1 MEKRS
6 LGSTA
11 LIILYLVGIII
22 FGSSK
27 SFSQDL
33 SESFGIGVFAGPVK
47 MIGGQCDHSTV
58 DQWGGVTISYNLDQ
72 SLAFNA
78 SLAYGWVYPRAAGGS
93 YFESAGGY
101 KTLLN
106 PFEMNLVYK
115 LLPQSRIRPMFS
127 FGTGI
132 MLWDIRKL
140 GKGAT
145 TFSRGVSVNGSQ
157 LNASL
162 IGGVGVDFL
171 LYQRFVLNL
180 MVNYHRLLK
189 GEEDTIGY
197 GDDGNNGVAELRFGL
212 SYYFAK
218 NRDYDKDGIE
228 NKYDLDPHQAED
240 FDGFQDADGAPDF
253 DNDIDGI
260 PDVRDKA
267 PNDPEDFDGF
277 QDKDGIPDYDNDGD
291 SVKDTD
297 DKCPNTPEDF
307 DGFEDHDGC
316 PEIDNDKDGI
326 PDSLDQCPNWPE
338 DMNGYLDD
346 DGCPDEK
353 PEEKSQAE
361 PEPAQINVGTNI
373 ILKGVNFASA
383 SAQLDP
389 SGYPVLEDIFQ
400 TLVKFPTVE
409 IEIRGYTD
417 NIGDFEANKA
427 LSEQR
432 AFAVRKYLLVRGIDP
447 KRIRAVGFGELDPID
462 NNSTSEGRKAN
473 RRIEFVRT
481 R

>member
-1 MEKRS
+1 
-6 LGSTA
+6 
-11 LIILYLVGIII
+11 
-22 FGSSK
+22 
-27 SFSQDL
+27 
-33 SESFGIGVFAGPVK
+33 
-47 MIGGQCDHSTV
+47 
-58 DQWGGVTISYNLDQ
+58 
-72 SLAFNA
+72 
-78 SLAYGWVYPRAAGGS
+78 
-93 YFESAGGY
+93 
-101 KTLLN
+101 
-106 PFEMNLVYK
+106 
-115 LLPQSRIRPMFS
+115 
-127 FGTGI
+127 
-132 MLWDIRKL
+132 
-140 GKGAT
+140 
-145 TFSRGVSVNGSQ
+145 
-157 LNASL
+157 
-162 IGGVGVDFL
+162 
-171 LYQRFVLNL
+171 

-240 FDGFQDADGAPDF
+240 FDGFQDADGAPEF
-253 DNDIDGI
+253 DNDNDGI

-291 SVKDTD
+291 SIKDTD

-316 PEIDNDKDGI
+316 PEIDNDKDVI

-353 PEEKSQAE
+353 PEEKSQSE

-400 TLVKFPTVE
+400 TLFKFPTVE

-417 NIGDFEANKA
+417 NIGDFDANKA

-447 KRIRAVGFGELDPID
+447 KRIHAVGFGELDPID
-462 NNSTSEGRKAN
+462 DNSTGEGRKAN

-481 R
+481 K